1 MIEAE
6 GLRLLILHNGNDG
19 NPRFNRHDG
28 SARFER
34 QHIRIRLIP
43 RAFGKNTDF
52 LAVFQ
57 AFEGIHNRADVA
69 AVTADFYGFQMLAE
83 KSHEPVMHHRFFGN
97 VMNPFPSSARGIN
110 DVPYPI
116 MIADI
121 NASPVRNFSLA
132 VKPKRQTQP
141 KNRNDDNSAEHS
153 KGPLYDV
160 PFYLAGTVTDLFIF
174 WILFFSFRPLNV
186 FSSINK
192 FPLYA

>member
-1 MIEAE
+1 MFSAHFQEFFPQLFVRFPYELVRQFFIVIFRKFKRLSDKDMIEAE

-69 AVTADFYGFQMLAE
+69 TVTADFYGFQMLAE

-97 VMNPFPSSARGIN
+97 VMNSFPGSARGIN

-141 KNRNDDNSAEHS
+141 KNRNDDNAQN
-153 KGPLYDV
+153 
-160 PFYLAGTVTDLFIF
+160 I
-174 WILFFSFRPLNV
+174 
-186 FSSINK
+186 
-192 FPLYA
+192 